1 MRIERDNRTMTT
13 QTGQLIV
20 SYAPHIRSKD
30 SISKIM
36 YTVVVAL
43 LPSIAASVF
52 YFGMR
57 ALWLVLVSVFSC
69 IVFELIFNKIRKQH
83 LTCFDGSA
91 VVTGILIAL
100 IVPAGLPYWMAVV
113 GAFVAIVITKGLFG
127 GIGYNTFNPALV
139 ARVFLVISFPVAMT
153 AWPVPHTVDMITAAS
168 PLGILKTE
176 GVSAIANVTFWK
188 LFFGEIGGSMGETS
202 ALAILAGA
210 LLLYIRGYITLKIP
224 LTFIGTVFAF
234 TGIFYLI
241 DPSSYA
247 SPVFHLLSGGIML
260 GAFFM
265 ATDMVTSPML
275 AKGQIIFGCGC
286 GLLTG
291 IIRLFGGYPEGVA
304 FAILIMNAFVPL
316 LDRWDM
322 SDKIKRRKVS

>member
-1 MRIERDNRTMTT
+1 MTT